1 MRYLIVL
8 AAKLHTLKLRPRL
21 SKKNESNFQKK
32 VFHSDYQKFISLIKA
47 HKKDPQ
53 KSLRAKLCD
62 LRVKTLYLRATI
74 NYKDGIIDTLSDK
87 YDIQLADISLLKTL
101 WEKEFLLAGG
111 KLYHYIFVIDR
122 SDNTFSK
129 RLVGYPVACCI

>member
-1 MRYLIVL
+1 MNTIF
-8 AAKLHTLKLRPRL
+8 
-21 SKKNESNFQKK
+21 KKKF
-32 VFHSDYQKFISLIKA
+32 FYSDYQIFMSLIKT
-47 HKKDPQ
+47 HKKGPQ
-53 KSLRAKLCD
+53 KSLRAKLCG

>member
-8 AAKLHTLKLRPRL
+8 GAKLHTLKLRPRL
-21 SKKNESNFQKK
+21 SKKNEYNFQKK
-32 VFHSDYQKFISLIKA
+32 FFYSDYQIFMSLIKTQ
-47 HKKDPQ
+47 KKGPQ

-111 KLYHYIFVIDR
+111 KLYHYIFVVDR

-129 RLVGYPVACCI
+129 RLVGYPVACSV

>member
-8 AAKLHTLKLRPRL
+8 GAKLHTLILRARL
-21 SKKNESNFQKK
+21 SKKMNPIFKK
-32 VFHSDYQKFISLIKA
+32 KFFYSDYQIFISLIKT
-47 HKKDPQ
+47 HKKGPQ
-53 KSLRAKLCD
+53 KSLRAKICD

-87 YDIQLADISLLKTL
+87 YGIQLANISLLKTL

>member
-1 MRYLIVL
+1 MNPIF
-8 AAKLHTLKLRPRL
+8 
-21 SKKNESNFQKK
+21 KKKF
-32 VFHSDYQKFISLIKA
+32 FHSDYQIFISLIKT
-47 HKKDPQ
+47 HKNGPQ
-53 KSLRAKLCD
+53 KSLRAKLCG

-101 WEKEFLLAGG
+101 WEKKFLLAGG

>member
-8 AAKLHTLKLRPRL
+8 GAKLHTLKLRPRL

-32 VFHSDYQKFISLIKA
+32 FFHSDYQIFISLIKA
-47 HKKDPQ
+47 HKKGPQ
-53 KSLRAKLCD
+53 KSLRAKFCD

-87 YDIQLADISLLKTL
+87 YGIQLANISLLKTL

-111 KLYHYIFVIDR
+111 KLYHYIFVVDR

-129 RLVGYPVACCI
+129 RLVGYPVACSV

>member
-8 AAKLHTLKLRPRL
+8 GAKLHTLILRARL

-32 VFHSDYQKFISLIKA
+32 VFYSDYQIFMSLIKTQ
-47 HKKDPQ
+47 KGPQ
-53 KSLRAKLCD
+53 KSLRAKTCD

-101 WEKEFLLAGG
+101 WEKEFLLTGG
-111 KLYHYIFVIDR
+111 KLYHYIFVVDR

-129 RLVGYPVACCI
+129 RLVGCPVACSV

>member
-8 AAKLHTLKLRPRL
+8 GAKLHTLILRARL
-21 SKKNESNFQKK
+21 SKKNEYNFQKK
-32 VFHSDYQKFISLIKA
+32 VFHSDYQIFILLIKTQ
-47 HKKDPQ
+47 KNGPQ

-111 KLYHYIFVIDR
+111 KLYHYIFVVDR

>member
-1 MRYLIVL
+1 MQGYQ
-8 AAKLHTLKLRPRL
+8 
-21 SKKNESNFQKK
+21 KKNESNFQKK

-47 HKKDPQ
+47 HKKGPQ

>member
-1 MRYLIVL
+1 MTYCIWSYSGNR
-8 AAKLHTLKLRPRL
+8 
-21 SKKNESNFQKK
+21 KNESNFQKN
-32 VFHSDYQKFISLIKA
+32 HSDYQIFISLIKTQ
-47 HKKDPQ
+47 KGPQ
-53 KSLRAKLCD
+53 KSLRAKTCD

-87 YDIQLADISLLKTL
+87 YGIQLADISLLKTL

-111 KLYHYIFVIDR
+111 KLYHYIFVVDR

-129 RLVGYPVACCI
+129 RLVGYPVACSV

>member
-8 AAKLHTLKLRPRL
+8 GAKLHTLKLRPRL
-21 SKKNESNFQKK
+21 SKKNEYNFQKK
-32 VFHSDYQKFISLIKA
+32 VFHSDYQIFILLIKTQ
-47 HKKDPQ
+47 KNGPQ

-101 WEKEFLLAGG
+101 WEKEFLLTGG
-111 KLYHYIFVIDR
+111 KLYHYIFVVDR

-129 RLVGYPVACCI
+129 RLVGYPVACSV

>member
-8 AAKLHTLKLRPRL
+8 GAKLHTLILRARL

-32 VFHSDYQKFISLIKA
+32 VFHSDYQIFISLIKT
-47 HKKDPQ
+47 HKKGPH
-53 KSLRAKLCD
+53 KSLRAKTCD

-87 YDIQLADISLLKTL
+87 YGIQLADISLLKTL

>member
-8 AAKLHTLKLRPRL
+8 GAKLHTLILRARL
-21 SKKNESNFQKK
+21 SKKSESNFQKN
-32 VFHSDYQKFISLIKA
+32 HSDYQIFISLIKTQ
-47 HKKDPQ
+47 KGPQ
-53 KSLRAKLCD
+53 KSLRAKTCD

-87 YDIQLADISLLKTL
+87 YDIQLADISLLKTF
-101 WEKEFLLAGG
+101 WEKKFLLAGG
-111 KLYHYIFVIDR
+111 KLYHYIFVVDR

-129 RLVGYPVACCI
+129 RLVGYPVACSV

>member
-8 AAKLHTLKLRPRL
+8 GAKLHTLILRARL

-32 VFHSDYQKFISLIKA
+32 VFHSDYQIFISLTKTQ
-47 HKKDPQ
+47 KSPQ

>member
-1 MRYLIVL
+1 MNPIF
-8 AAKLHTLKLRPRL
+8 
-21 SKKNESNFQKK
+21 KKKF
-32 VFHSDYQKFISLIKA
+32 FHSDYQIFISLIKTQ
-47 HKKDPQ
+47 KKGPQ
-53 KSLRAKLCD
+53 KSLRAKLCN

-87 YDIQLADISLLKTL
+87 YGIQLANISLLKTL

>member
-8 AAKLHTLKLRPRL
+8 GAKLHTLILRARL

-32 VFHSDYQKFISLIKA
+32 VFHSDYQIFISLIKT
-47 HKKDPQ
+47 HKTGPQ
-53 KSLRAKLCD
+53 KSLRAKICD

>member
-1 MRYLIVL
+1 MAIE
-8 AAKLHTLKLRPRL
+8 KTNPIF
-21 SKKNESNFQKK
+21 KKN
-32 VFHSDYQKFISLIKA
+32 HSDYQIFISLIKTQ
-47 HKKDPQ
+47 KSPQ
-53 KSLRAKLCD
+53 KSLRAKLCG

-111 KLYHYIFVIDR
+111 KLYHYIFVVDR

-129 RLVGYPVACCI
+129 RLVGYPVACSV